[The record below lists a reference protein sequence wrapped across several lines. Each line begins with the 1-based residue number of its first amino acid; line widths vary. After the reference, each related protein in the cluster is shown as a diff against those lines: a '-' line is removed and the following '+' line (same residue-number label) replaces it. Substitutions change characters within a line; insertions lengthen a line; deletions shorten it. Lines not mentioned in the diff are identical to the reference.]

1 MRGEKIVGEL
11 KGKSDEMEELRKD
24 LVEMRRREGA
34 AQGKYFVLRMREVL
48 LISFYL
54 FAIDS
59 ESLENYDAI
68 CSNMGSDTFDTSEKW
83 LAEKKR
89 V

>member
-1 MRGEKIVGEL
+1 M

-24 LVEMRRREGA
+24 LEEMRRREGA
-34 AQGKYFVLRMREVL
+34 AR
-48 LISFYL
+48 
-54 FAIDS
+54 DS